1 MECAW
6 PVLRSLDGDL
16 SEPQKLSVGRATQAP
31 GLDQLIANA

>member
-6 PVLRSLDGDL
+6 PVLQPLDGGL

-31 GLDQLIANA
+31 GLGQLIANA